1 MGERQR
7 GGAVRPD
14 GTGDPFEVGEGEEAP
29 TSIQEPEKD
38 SMPLS
43 NFLVIAVSLLALWA
57 LGFFVFHIGGSLI
70 HILLV
75 VAVVSFALHF
85 VLGRA

>member
-1 MGERQR
+1 MTREQR
-7 GGAVRPD
+7 EKIARAGGKATWESVR
-14 GTGDPFEVGEGEEAP
+14 
-29 TSIQEPEKD
+29 KD
-38 SMPLS
+38 SMLLS
-43 NFLVIAVSLLALWA
+43 NFLVIAVSLLAIWA